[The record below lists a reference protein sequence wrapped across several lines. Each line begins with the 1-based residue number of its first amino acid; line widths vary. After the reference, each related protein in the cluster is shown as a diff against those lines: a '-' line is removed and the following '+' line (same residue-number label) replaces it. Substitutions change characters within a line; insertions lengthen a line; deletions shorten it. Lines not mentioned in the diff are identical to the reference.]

1 MIDLNN
7 PFEPT
12 LAEFVFT
19 ELPDYLDTAIYS
31 ENKISIDLFCCFD
44 IIFEYDSSDEIPDW
58 LTIHVFDLDGRET
71 DIFKLTRKENAK
83 LFNTFWEAY
92 KQNYSR

>member
-1 MIDLNN
+1 MN

-19 ELPDYLDTAIYS
+19 ELPDYLDTADYS
-31 ENKISIDLFCCFD
+31 ENQITIHIFCNFE

-58 LTIHVFDLDGRET
+58 LTIHVYDYYGKET
-71 DIFKLTRKENAK
+71 DVFKVTREEDPEF
-83 LFNTFWEAY
+83 FNKFWEAY
-92 KQNYSR
+92 QDNYIRRVL